1 MEYKM
6 SFVRKILGDITGANQ
21 AARGAEQ
28 AAQTQAASADK
39 GIEEQRRQ
47 FDALVQLMSPY
58 VQAGTGALSQQQ
70 ALIGLQGAEAQQQA
84 MQGFEQSPLFQSLT
98 QQGENAILQSASAT
112 GGLRGGNVQAALAQF
127 RPQMLNQLI
136 EQQYGRLGG
145 LTTVG
150 QASAAGQ
157 ASSGMQSA
165 SNISNLLANQ
175 GAALAGVQLARGN
188 VGRQIF
194 GDVLNIA
201 KTGAQIA
208 SAGSGSGGGQGGG
221 GAQFSDRRL
230 KKNIKQIGTRSDG
243 LGVYEF
249 DYIWGGARQIGLMAQ
264 EVQSVYPGAVSES
277 GGYLMVDYSKV

>member
-1 MEYKM
+1 M

-28 AAQTQAASADK
+28 ASQTQAASADK

-175 GAALAGVQLARGN
+175 GAALAGGQLAAGN
-188 VGRQIF
+188 VNRQIF
-194 GDVLNIA
+194 GDVLGA
-201 KTGAQIA
+201 LKTGGEAFKA
-208 SAGSGSGGGQGGG
+208 FGGGPAAAAGGSG
-221 GAQFSDRRL
+221 AAAFSDQRL
-230 KKNIKQIGTRSDG
+230 KKNVKRIGTRKDG

-264 EVQSVYPGAVSES
+264 EVQAVYPDAVSEID
-277 GGYLMVDYSKV
+277 GFLAVDYSKV

>member
-6 SFVRKILGDITGANQ
+6 SFVRRILGDITGANQ

-39 GIEEQRRQ
+39 GIAEQRRQ

-175 GAALAGVQLARGN
+175 GAALAGGQLARGN

-208 SAGSGSGGGQGGG
+208 SAGSGGGGGQGGG

-249 DYIWGGARQIGLMAQ
+249 DYIWGGTRQIGLMAQ

>member
-1 MEYKM
+1 M

-39 GIEEQRRQ
+39 GIAEQRRQ

-145 LTTVG
+145 LTTLG

-175 GAALAGVQLARGN
+175 GTALAGGQLALGN

-208 SAGSGSGGGQGGG
+208 SAGKTGGQGGG

-243 LGVYEF
+243 LGIYEF
-249 DYIWGGARQIGLMAQ
+249 EYIWGGARQVGLMAQ